1 MRNAFADEIF
11 KLAGADERVVMLSA
25 DIGNRLFDKYKAAHP
40 ARFYNCG
47 VAEANTISLAAGLA
61 SCGLRPV
68 CYTITPFITARCF
81 EQIKV
86 DVCYHEMPV
95 LIVGTGSGLS
105 YASLGATHHSLDDL
119 ALMRS
124 LPGMRVLAPADAM
137 ELRSCLRAVL
147 ASNQPAYIRIG
158 KKGEPV
164 IFPEPPPFAFGKWNA
179 LREGNRVHLL
189 AAGNTLPLALEAAD
203 ALAGEKIAA
212 SVHSCASVKPLDEE
226 TLGRVFGEDGVV
238 VTIEEHGL
246 IGGFG
251 AAVAEWLADQP
262 ARPRAQL
269 LRFGAGDFYLHDAG
283 EQDHARAT
291 YGISAAK
298 IIEAV
303 TGALGSNR

>member
-11 KLAGADERVVMLSA
+11 RLANTDERIVMLSA
-25 DIGNRLFDKYKAAHP
+25 DIGNRLFDKYKASHP

-124 LPGMRVLAPADAM
+124 LPGMRVLAPADAL
-137 ELRSCLRAVL
+137 ELRSCLRAAL
-147 ASNQPAYIRIG
+147 ASDKPAYIRIG

-164 IFPEPPPFAFGKWNA
+164 IFVEPPPFAFGKWTP
-179 LREGNRVHLL
+179 LREGDPVHLL
-189 AAGNTLPLALEAAD
+189 SAGNTLSLALEAAD
-203 ALAGEKIAA
+203 RLAKQGVKAG
-212 SVHSCASVKPLDEE
+212 VHSCASVKPLDEE
-226 TLGRVFGEDGVV
+226 TLRRVFSGPGVV
-238 VTIEEHGL
+238 VTVEEHGL

-262 ARPRAQL
+262 ERPQARL
-269 LRFGAGDFYLHDAG
+269 LRFGAGDYYLHDAG
-283 EQDHARAT
+283 EQEHARET

-298 IIEAV
+298 ITDGVVQSLEAK
-303 TGALGSNR
+303 R